1 MGINFNEIEDAFMF
15 VSMGQPYEYM
25 AYLSKESGK
34 IYYHSEYGDNPEEL
48 PDDIDDPIYVA
59 IPHKNELGLGKNL
72 ALRFAYKFLSQK
84 AELVEFI
91 FRKKG
96 AYSKFKNLLEQ
107 HGELDHWYQYEE
119 EAQRTN
125 LLEWCEE
132 NEIPLSSGQTNG
144 ATTNLVESAQILTE
158 KERRKY
164 LKNTDI
170 INWKSPS
177 IVECSQALMSTCRS
191 KIDYIKKVFEYVRDE
206 IKHSWDY
213 RLNPVTCNAS
223 DVLKHKTGYCYAKSH
238 LLAALLRTQKIPV
251 GFCYQ
256 RLSLDG
262 CGAPYSLHGL
272 NAVYLE
278 NYGWYRIDARG
289 NKEGVNAQFTPPE
302 ECLAFSITDKS
313 EIDLPEIWS
322 DPLPPVI
329 EVLQRHKTVGEVYG
343 NLPDIQLIQIV
354 NG

>member
-1 MGINFNEIEDAFMF
+1 MRINFNEIEDAFMF
-15 VSMGQPYEYM
+15 VGMGQPYEHM

-59 IPHKNELGLGKNL
+59 IPHKKELGLGKNL
-72 ALRFAYKFLSQK
+72 ALEFAYKFIEQK
-84 AELVEFI
+84 AELVESI

-96 AYSKFKNLLEQ
+96 AYSKFKYLLEQ
-107 HGELDHWYQYEE
+107 LGELDHWYQYEE
-119 EAQRTN
+119 EAQRKY

-132 NEIPLSSGQTNG
+132 NEIPLNYAQTNG
-144 ATTNLVESAQILTE
+144 ATTNLVEPPQILTE
-158 KERRKY
+158 DERQKY

-170 INWKSPS
+170 INWKSPL
-177 IVECSQALMSTCRS
+177 IVECSREIMSTCQS
-191 KIDYIKKVFEYVRDE
+191 EINYVGKVFEYVRDE

-213 RLNPVTCNAS
+213 QLNPVTCNALE
-223 DVLKHKTGYCYAKSH
+223 VLKYKTGYCYAKSH
-238 LLAALLRTQKIPV
+238 LLAALLRAQKIPA

-256 RLSLDG
+256 RLSLAG
-262 CGAPYSLHGL
+262 CGPPYSLHGL

-289 NKEGVNAQFTPPE
+289 NKEGVNAKFTPPE

-313 EIDLPEIWS
+313 EMDLPEIWS
-322 DPLPPVI
+322 DPLPQII
-329 EVLQRHKTVGEVYG
+329 EILQTHKTVDEVYG
-343 NLPDIQLIQIV
+343 NLPDIQLIQTV
-354 NG
+354 KG

>member
-15 VSMGQPYEYM
+15 VSMGKPYEHM
-25 AYLSKESGK
+25 AYLSKDSGK

-48 PDDIDDPIYVA
+48 PDDIDDAIYVA
-59 IPHKNELGLGKNL
+59 IPHKRELGLGKNL
-72 ALRFAYKFLSQK
+72 ALEFAYKFIKQK
-84 AELVEFI
+84 AELVGSI

-107 HGELDHWYQYEE
+107 LGELDHWYQYEE
-119 EAQRTN
+119 ETQRKY
-125 LLEWCEE
+125 LIEWCEE
-132 NEIPLSSGQTNG
+132 NEILMSYDQING
-144 ATTNLVESAQILTE
+144 ATINLVEPSKILNE
-158 KERRKY
+158 NERQKY

-170 INWKSPS
+170 IDWKSPL
-177 IVECSQALMSTCRS
+177 IVECSMDIMSTCRS
-191 KIDYIKKVFEYVRDE
+191 EIDYIKKVFEYVRDE

-213 RLNPVTCNAS
+213 KLNPVTCNAS
-223 DVLKHKTGYCYAKSH
+223 EVLKHKTGYCYAKSH
-238 LLAALLRTQKIPV
+238 LLAALLRAQKIPA

-256 RLSLDG
+256 RLSLKG
-262 CGAPYSLHGL
+262 RGSPYSLHGL

-313 EIDLPEIWS
+313 EIDLPEIWG
-322 DPLPPVI
+322 DPLPSVI
-329 EVLQRHKTVGEVYG
+329 EVLQRHKTVDEVYN
-343 NLPDIQLIQIV
+343 NLPDIQLIQADK
-354 NG
+354 G